1 MTTSPQVQS
10 DLDLGE
16 GFDFTDPGLLARG
29 LPVEQFARVRR
40 TAPVWWNA
48 QDPDSGGGFRDGGF
62 WVISKH
68 AHIREISR
76 DPDAWSSNLNGCV
89 MRYANDMPAEQLE
102 AAKILM
108 HNSDPP
114 VHTRLR
120 KLISRLFTPRS
131 VAKLEQN
138 LTTTA
143 REIITAAAE
152 KPEGDFVDDVAHQL
166 PLKAIA
172 DLVGFPEGDHERL
185 FHWSNII
192 MAAEDPDCVEDPML
206 AMTELMG
213 YSHEI
218 AAERKKNPA
227 DDIISRLVA
236 TDADGD
242 QLSEIEFGY
251 FMLLLLVAGNE
262 TTRNATSAGMV
273 ALLNHPEQWELYKR
287 TRPATTADE
296 IIRWT
301 SPVNSFQRTARRHTE
316 IGGTMIKQGQRVG
329 LFYSSANYDEDVFAD
344 PFTFNIRRDPNPH
357 LGFGG
362 NGPHYCIGAN
372 LARMTINLIFN
383 AVADHMPDVKPL
395 SSPERLRSGWLNGIK
410 HWQVDYTGQCR

>member
-1 MTTSPQVQS
+1 MKTTPDVQS
-10 DLDLGE
+10 DLGFGE

-29 LPVEQFARVRR
+29 LPLEQFARLRR
-40 TAPVWWNA
+40 TSPVWWNA
-48 QDPDSGGGFRDGGF
+48 QDSDHGGGFRDGGF

-68 AHIREISR
+68 VHIRQISR
-76 DPDAWSSNLNGCV
+76 NPEAWSSHLNGCV

-114 VHTRLR
+114 AHTRLR

-131 VAKLEQN
+131 VAKLEES

-143 REIITAAAE
+143 REIVTAAAE
-152 KPEGDFVDDVAHQL
+152 KDEGDFVVDVAHKL

-172 DLVGFPEGDHERL
+172 DLVGFPEDDHERL

-213 YSHEI
+213 YSYEI

-227 DDIISRLVA
+227 DDIISRLVTA
-236 TDADGD
+236 DADGD
-242 QLSEIEFGY
+242 ELSEIEFGY
-251 FMLLLLVAGNE
+251 FMLLLVVAGNE

-273 ALLNHPEQWELYKR
+273 AMLNHPEQWELYKR

-301 SPVNSFQRTARRHTE
+301 SPVNSFQRTARRDTD
-316 IGGTMIKQGQRVG
+316 IGGVRIKQGQRVG
-329 LFYSSANYDEDVFAD
+329 LFYSSANYDEDAFGD
-344 PFTFNIRRDPNPH
+344 PFTFKIRRDPNPH

-372 LARMTINLIFN
+372 LARKELTVMFN
-383 AVADHMPDVKPL
+383 AIAEYLPDIEMNGPL
-395 SSPERLRSGWLNGIK
+395 TRMRHGWINGITAMP
-410 HWQVDYTGQCR
+410 VRFNAR

>member
-1 MTTSPQVQS
+1 MAISPQVQS
-10 DLDLGE
+10 DLDFGE
-16 GFDFTDPGLLARG
+16 GFDFTDPSLLARG
-29 LPVEQFARVRR
+29 LPVEQFTQLRR
-40 TAPVWWNA
+40 TSPVWWNA
-48 QDPDSGGGFRDGGF
+48 QDPDKGGGFHDGGF

-89 MRYANDMPAEQLE
+89 MRYANDMPAEQLD

-114 VHTRLR
+114 EHTRLR

-131 VAKLEQN
+131 VAKLEHN
-138 LTTTA
+138 LAKAA
-143 REIITAAAE
+143 REIVSAAAE
-152 KPEGDFVDDVAHQL
+152 KPEGDFVEDVAHQL

-172 DLVGFPEGDHERL
+172 DLVGFPEDDHPRL
-185 FHWSNII
+185 FHWSNVI
-192 MAAEDPDCVEDPML
+192 MAAEDPDCAEDPVV

-213 YSHEI
+213 YSYEI
-218 AAERKKNPA
+218 AAERKKKPA

-236 TDADGD
+236 ADADGD
-242 QLSEIEFGY
+242 ELSEIEFGY
-251 FMLLLLVAGNE
+251 FMLLLVVAGNE

-273 ALLNHPEQWELYKR
+273 ALLNHPEQWQLYKR
-287 TRPATTADE
+287 TRPPTTADE

-301 SPVNSFQRTARRHTE
+301 SPVHVFQRTARRDTE
-316 IGGTMIKQGQRVG
+316 IGGTRIKAGQRVG
-329 LFYSSANYDEDVFAD
+329 LFYSSANYDEEIFVD
-344 PFTFNIRRDPNPH
+344 PFTFDILRDPNPH

-372 LARMTINLIFN
+372 LARKELTIMFN
-383 AVADHMPDVKPL
+383 AIADYLPDIEMTGPL
-395 SSPERLRSGWLNGIK
+395 TRMRHGWINGITAMP
-410 HWQVDYTGQCR
+410 VRFNAR

>member
-1 MTTSPQVQS
+1 MTTSPEAQP
-10 DLDLGE
+10 DLDFGE

-29 LPVEQFARVRR
+29 LPVEEFARVRR
-40 TAPVWWNA
+40 TSPVWWNA
-48 QDPDSGGGFRDGGF
+48 QDPDNGGGLRDGGF

-76 DPDAWSSNLNGCV
+76 DPERWSSNLNGCV

-114 VHTRLR
+114 AHTRLR
-120 KLISRLFTPRS
+120 KLISRIFTPRS
-131 VAKLEQN
+131 VAKLEEG

-143 REIITAAAE
+143 RHIVTGAAE
-152 KPEGDFVDDVAHQL
+152 KSEGDFVDDVAHKL

-185 FHWSNII
+185 FHWSNVI
-192 MAAEDPDCVEDPML
+192 MAAEDPDCVDDPMV

-213 YSHEI
+213 YSYEI
-218 AAERKKNPA
+218 AAERKKNPT
-227 DDIISRLVA
+227 DDIISRPVT

-242 QLSEIEFGY
+242 ELSEIEFGY
-251 FMLLLLVAGNE
+251 FMLLLMVAGNE

-273 ALLNHPEQWELYKR
+273 ALLNHPEQWALYKR

-301 SPVNSFQRTARRHTE
+301 SPVNSFQRTARRDAQ
-316 IGGTMIKQGQRVG
+316 IGGMTIKQGQRVG

-372 LARMTINLIFN
+372 LARKELTIMFNMIADYLPDIEMIGPLTRMRHGWINGITAMPVRFN
-383 AVADHMPDVKPL
+383 A
-395 SSPERLRSGWLNGIK
+395 R
-410 HWQVDYTGQCR
+410 

>member
-1 MTTSPQVQS
+1 MTSSPEVH
-10 DLDLGE
+10 LDLAFGE
-16 GFDFTDPGLLARG
+16 GFDFTDPSVLARG

-40 TAPVWWNA
+40 TSPVWWNA
-48 QDPDSGGGFRDGGF
+48 QDPNKGGGFRDGGF
-62 WVISKH
+62 WVISKN

-76 DPDAWSSNLNGCV
+76 DPDAWSSHLSGCV
-89 MRYANDMPAEQLE
+89 MRYANDMPPEQLE

-131 VAKLEQN
+131 VATLEEG
-138 LTTTA
+138 LSSTA
-143 REIITAAAE
+143 REIVTAAAE
-152 KPEGDFVDDVAHQL
+152 KSEGDFVEDVAHQL

-172 DLVGFPEGDHERL
+172 DLVGFPKEHHEQL
-185 FHWSNII
+185 FHWSNVI

-213 YSHEI
+213 YSYEI
-218 AAERKKNPA
+218 AAARKKNPA

-236 TDADGD
+236 VDVDGD
-242 QLSEIEFGY
+242 ELTEIEFGY

-273 ALLNHPEQWELYKR
+273 ALLNHPDQWELYKR
-287 TRPATTADE
+287 TRPVTTVDE

-301 SPVNSFQRTARRHTE
+301 SPVHVFQRTARRETQ
-316 IGGTMIKQGQRVG
+316 IGGTLIKQGQRVG

-372 LARMTINLIFN
+372 LARKELTIMFN
-383 AVADHMPDVKPL
+383 AIADCLPGIEMTGPVTRMRH
-395 SSPERLRSGWLNGIK
+395 GWINGITAMP
-410 HWQVDYTGQCR
+410 VRFNAR

>member
-10 DLDLGE
+10 GLEFGE
-16 GFDFTDPGLLARG
+16 GFDFTDPNLLARG
-29 LPVEQFARVRR
+29 LPVEEFARLRR
-40 TAPVWWNA
+40 TSPVWWNA
-48 QDPDSGGGFRDGGF
+48 QDPDNGGGFRDGGY

-76 DPDAWSSNLNGCV
+76 DPDMWSSNLNGGV

-102 AAKILM
+102 AAEILM

-114 VHTRLR
+114 AHTRLR
-120 KLISRLFTPRS
+120 KLISRIFTPRS
-131 VAKLEQN
+131 VAKLSDS
-138 LTTTA
+138 LTSSA
-143 REIITAAAE
+143 REIVTAAAE
-152 KPEGDFVDDVAHQL
+152 KSEGDFVEDVAHKL

-172 DLVGFPEGDHERL
+172 DIVGFPEADHERL
-185 FHWSNII
+185 FHWSNVI
-192 MAAEDPDCVEDPML
+192 MAAEDPDCAEDPML

-213 YSHEI
+213 YSYEI
-218 AAERKKNPA
+218 AAERKKSPA
-227 DDIISRLVA
+227 GDIISRLVT

-242 QLSEIEFGY
+242 ELSEIEFGY

-262 TTRNATSAGMV
+262 TTRNATTAGML

-296 IIRWT
+296 IVRWT
-301 SPVNSFQRTARRHTE
+301 SPVNAFQRTARRDAQ
-316 IGGTMIKQGQRVG
+316 IGGTTIEQGQRVG

-344 PFTFNIRRDPNPH
+344 PFTFNIQRNPNPH

-362 NGPHYCIGAN
+362 NGPHYCVGAN
-372 LARMTINLIFN
+372 LARKELAVMFN
-383 AVADHMPDVKPL
+383 AIADYLPDIEITGAPT
-395 SSPERLRSGWLNGIK
+395 RMRHGWINGIAAMP
-410 HWQVDYTGQCR
+410 VRYNAR